1 MMRYLKVVFV
11 LAIILLSGCSSP
23 YQELTPTIPILEN
36 TATVTRSLPM
46 TAPIST
52 STPFPAGPT
61 NCLTMETT
69 PLVDFKL
76 DGTIIMGNLT
86 SQSIYTLSTEGA
98 SPQFLLGKDP
108 SWSPNYRLSPDGKK
122 LAHSILSDDGLSYTA
137 LEIKSLNGD
146 QVWEIPYQ
154 ADWSNMSAWI
164 NNEQIEMIKSDTNI
178 STTNP
183 YTGTFVINP
192 FKNEVTADT
201 DATNLNLKPATIPYY
216 DPTVTRMIYL
226 RDVLIPESGEAL
238 VESIVIAEIY
248 SGKELWVREDLGR
261 DYLLASW
268 SADGKQVAI
277 QDYMDLT
284 VVNIDEGW
292 DRELQR
298 DDLKLDVS
306 SMPVWSPDGRY
317 VAVKTYDSLAIYD
330 SINDVL
336 VDFCLHN
343 TILNFS
349 WSPSGHQ
356 LAVGGWLSDGSSYTL
371 VIDVTAK
378 VAVSYVGTDFVLL
391 GWSDAG
397 KK

>member
-1 MMRYLKVVFV
+1 
-11 LAIILLSGCSSP
+11 
-23 YQELTPTIPILEN
+23 
-36 TATVTRSLPM
+36 
-46 TAPIST
+46 
-52 STPFPAGPT
+52 
-61 NCLTMETT
+61 
-69 PLVDFKL
+69 
-76 DGTIIMGNLT
+76 
-86 SQSIYTLSTEGA
+86 
-98 SPQFLLGKDP
+98 
-108 SWSPNYRLSPDGKK
+108 
-122 LAHSILSDDGLSYTA
+122 
-137 LEIKSLNGD
+137 
-146 QVWEIPYQ
+146 
-154 ADWSNMSAWI
+154 
-164 NNEQIEMIKSDTNI
+164 
-178 STTNP
+178 
-183 YTGTFVINP
+183 
-192 FKNEVTADT
+192 
-201 DATNLNLKPATIPYY
+201 
-216 DPTVTRMIYL
+216 
-226 RDVLIPESGEAL
+226 
-238 VESIVIAEIY
+238 
-248 SGKELWVREDLGR
+248 VREDLGR

-268 SADGKQVAI
+268 SSDGKQVAI